1 MVQVACGQHFTLCL
15 TLNGKI
21 VIWGSISGK
30 TTNDDGFFYQRPE
43 YIFFSSLEMIE
54 IFFSNRYLGG
64 FSEKR
69 MIQIA
74 AGYSHCLGL
83 TDVSFFSELV
93 SFFIFLFV
101 GWNSL
106 CNRN

>member
-1 MVQVACGQHFTLCL
+1 
-15 TLNGKI
+15 
-21 VIWGSISGK
+21 
-30 TTNDDGFFYQRPE
+30 
-43 YIFFSSLEMIE
+43 MIE

-83 TDVSFFSELV
+83 TDVSFLSELV
-93 SFFIFLFV
+93 SFLFCY
-101 GWNSL
+101 L
-106 CNRN
+106 